1 MDTPGKY
8 ALFGGSYDPVHL
20 GHLLLATFAREKL
33 DLDRVYFIPAARGP
47 HRDHPPKAAE
57 PHRLAMLR
65 LALEGEPAF
74 VPDDIELRRGG
85 VSYTIDTVLRFR
97 ELLGGEPVILVGADN
112 LNDLGAWH
120 RVDELVR
127 LARFAYAPRPGSVI
141 TPEKIPPG
149 TRASAIPMPPFG
161 VSSTLVRQRA
171 AAGLSLRWLVPD
183 PVAHY
188 IVDNGLYRDG

>member
-1 MDTPGKY
+1 MDAPERY

-20 GHLLLATFAREKL
+20 GHLLLATFAREEL
-33 DLDRVYFIPAARGP
+33 ELDRVYFIPAARGP
-47 HRDHPPKAAE
+47 HRDHPPIAAE
-57 PHRLAMLR
+57 SHRLAMLR

-74 VPDDIELRRGG
+74 VADDIELRRGG

-97 ELLGGEPVILVGADN
+97 ELRGGEPVILVGADN
-112 LNDLGAWH
+112 LNDLGTWH

-127 LARFAYAPRPGSVI
+127 LARFAYAPRPGSAI
-141 TPEKIPPG
+141 APDGLPPG
-149 TRASAIPMPPFG
+149 TRVSAIPMPPCG

-183 PVAHY
+183 PVARY
-188 IVDNGLYRDG
+188 IGESGLYREG